1 MVELKEMADKAL
13 LELYAELMDEARR
26 RKLIRS
32 NNNPVSDYAEKLVA
46 EKMTLKLCSKSTKGF
61 DAEDVR
67 TKIRFQI
74 KGRRITQHNKSRQLG
89 VIRYLWEGKYF
100 DYLIAVIFDDK
111 FNVKEAYKIPHDI
124 IEKHARYSEI
134 QNGHILHVD
143 DTLIFDQAVEN
154 ITTILK

>member
-1 MVELKEMADKAL
+1 MVNLKEMNGREL
-13 LELYAELMDEARR
+13 LELYAELMDEMRH

-32 NNNPVSDYAEKLVA
+32 NNNPVSDYAEKLVT

-61 DAEDVR
+61 DAEDAR
-67 TKIRFQI
+67 TKTRFQI

-89 VIRYLWEGKYF
+89 VIRYLLEDKYF
-100 DYLIAVIFDDK
+100 DYLIAVVFNDK

-124 IEKHARYSEI
+124 IEKYAKYSET

-143 DTLIFDQAVEN
+143 DNLISDSAVEN
-154 ITTILK
+154 MTMILK